1 MSATFGRIKVWV
13 GGEVLTASD
22 LNAEF
27 DNILQNLS
35 PAGISSV
42 SEDINDM
49 RATTDPYPGG
59 VEYLAPNLREE
70 IKSIRY
76 LIRQITGK
84 SQWYIDPDV
93 SLSNLSMTS
102 TPIFAGLK
110 LTGLTPGYVPYKG
123 VGALADSPIY
133 IGGINVGI
141 GTTTPGYSLDVSG
154 ETKSTGGFLLDKK
167 TISLTTAPTWLRFAV
182 SKENGDSNAGIF
194 EIRWERYGIYGHI
207 IFSAAAN
214 YNDASGINLNLLG
227 GSSYG
232 PQGITKIRLLRN
244 TTYDLMYL
252 ELYAAYGDT
261 TSPMS
266 IEVRQL
272 SGYGWNMLNIVDGSI
287 PAGYT
292 AHELST
298 SGAFAV
304 NEDSKTFMVTKDGKV
319 GIGTTA
325 PIGELTVHGGELT
338 VHEGKILSQVTGDVR
353 NILLNQLSGTMKRTQ
368 IVFKQGGAD
377 QFLLGVDS
385 GLTNTRDFFI
395 FDSVAGATRLL
406 IDPNG
411 KVGIGTTAP
420 SATLHVVNSSTT
432 AGALE
437 TVLGRAI
444 GNTNFWLVTKKGVTT
459 NNPGDIVS
467 KLGLAYSG
475 TTDNAFIRFHR
486 GSSTNNGFLS
496 FSTNNDIER
505 VRITNSGN
513 VGIGVVNPY
522 YQLHLSQNSAG
533 KPVSAYWDI
542 DSDERIKKNIVP
554 ADLNRCYEIVKNI
567 PLVHYSWDDGLY
579 DEQAV
584 KDRSR
589 LGWIA
594 QQVEPFFPKA
604 ITTHKVEYM
613 QEIEDGVEEYEEHEY
628 ISKMVDVKRIEVID
642 GVPTEII
649 VKEEQKEYLY
659 DEVQVVDKNGNTVLD
674 ENGNPKMHKKPRMIK
689 KTRPKMRPI
698 KTIEDCKGLDIDQ
711 IMKALYG
718 AVQLLINK
726 VEKLEAKAKNK

>member
-1 MSATFGRIKVWV
+1 MSATFGRIKVWM

-27 DNILQNLS
+27 DNILQNLT
-35 PAGISSV
+35 PTGISSA
-42 SEDINDM
+42 SEDINAM

-59 VEYLAPNLREE
+59 AEYLALTLREE
-70 IKSIRY
+70 IQSLRF
-76 LIRQITGK
+76 LIKQITGK
-84 SQWYIDPDV
+84 SLWYIDPDV
-93 SLSNLSMTS
+93 SLSNLSATS
-102 TPIFAGLK
+102 TPTFAGLTLSTPLAISSGGTGLSALGSANQILGVNAEGNAFEYK
-110 LTGLTPGYVPYKG
+110 TITGTANVIVTNMENSIILATPQDIHTGATPTFAGLDLTGLTDGYVPYIG

-133 IGGINVGI
+133 ISGTNVGI

-154 ETKSTGGFLLDKK
+154 ETKSTEGFILNKK
-167 TISLTTAPTWLRFAV
+167 TITLTTAPKWLRFAV
-182 SKENGDSNAGIF
+182 SKENGGSNAGIF
-194 EIRWERYGIYGHI
+194 EIRWTRSGVLGHI
-207 IFSAAAN
+207 IFNTGAN

-232 PQGITKIRLLRN
+232 NQGITKIRLLRK
-244 TTYDLMYL
+244 TTNDLMYL
-252 ELYAAYGDT
+252 ELYAAYGDAT
-261 TSPMS
+261 NSMS

-272 SGYGWNMLNIVDGSI
+272 SGYGWSMIDIVNGSI
-287 PAGYT
+287 PTGYT

-325 PIGELTVHGGELT
+325 P
-338 VHEGKILSQVTGDVR
+338 S
-353 NILLNQLSGTMKRTQ
+353 
-368 IVFKQGGAD
+368 
-377 QFLLGVDS
+377 
-385 GLTNTRDFFI
+385 
-395 FDSVAGATRLL
+395 
-406 IDPNG
+406 
-411 KVGIGTTAP
+411 AP
-420 SATLHVVNSSTT
+420 LHVANPSTT
-432 AGALE
+432 EGALE

-444 GNTNFWLVTKKGVTT
+444 GDTNFWLVTKKGVTT
-459 NNPGDIVS
+459 NNSGDVLL
-467 KLGLAYSG
+467 KLGLTHAG
-475 TTDNAFIRFHR
+475 TTYDNAYIRFHR
-486 GSSTNNGFLS
+486 GGGTGGGFLS
-496 FSTNNDIER
+496 FSTASDIER
-505 VRITNSGN
+505 VRIDASGH
-513 VGIGVVNPY
+513 VGIGVTDPS
-522 YQLHLSQNSAG
+522 YQLHLSQNSAA
-533 KPVSAYWDI
+533 KPGSSTWTVS
-542 DSDERIKKNIVP
+542 SDERIKKNIMP
-554 ADLNRCYEIVKNI
+554 ADLSRCYEIVKNI

-584 KDRSR
+584 KDRSQ
-589 LGWIA
+589 LGWLA

-628 ISKMVDVKRIEVID
+628 MSKMVDVKRIEVID